1 MELDAR
7 RQARLTGLPQQKS
20 GAPSPKRTSA
30 GVAGG
35 AGGAGGGALAG
46 GFSSMPRTVQEAE
59 DMDFRGEGW
68 SANEIKR
75 VSVSEVM
82 L

>member
-35 AGGAGGGALAG
+35 GASAG

-59 DMDFRGEGW
+59 DMDFRGEGR
-68 SANEIKR
+68 SANEVQR
-75 VSVSEVM
+75 VTVSEMM